1 MIFLDASFL
10 IALFVKNNDWHEQA
24 LKTLPNILKKEKI
37 ISKLVIAETITH
49 LTLNL
54 DAKSIREIYNNL
66 LENFTIID
74 ENELYNEA
82 MKTFIKYDATLSFF
96 DSMYITIMKIKKIY
110 EIASFD
116 EHFDNKEG
124 IVRIH

>member
-10 IALFVKNNDWHEQA
+10 IAIFVKNDEWHEQA
-24 LKTLPNILKKEKI
+24 LKVLPNITNKEKI

-54 DAKSIREIYNNL
+54 DAKSIREIYNNI
-66 LENFTIID
+66 LENFTVIED
-74 ENELYNEA
+74 NELYDEA
-82 MKTFIKYDATLSFF
+82 MKTFIKYDAKLSFF
-96 DSMYITIMKIKKIY
+96 DSMYIKIMEIKGIY

-116 EHFDNKEG
+116 KHFDNKENV
-124 IVRIH
+124 IRVH